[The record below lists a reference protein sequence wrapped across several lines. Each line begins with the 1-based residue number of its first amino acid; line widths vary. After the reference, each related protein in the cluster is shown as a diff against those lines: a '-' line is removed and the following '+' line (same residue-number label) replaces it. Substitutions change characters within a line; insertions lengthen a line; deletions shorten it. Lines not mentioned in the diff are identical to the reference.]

1 MKNTK
6 FYIISILFIFILI
19 EISSMGILDIIKKR
33 SALSNFIKAP
43 NSLKEIKEYSQ
54 LNKVGL
60 INAGIS
66 SYSQVQWQVSYL
78 Y

>member
-1 MKNTK
+1 
-6 FYIISILFIFILI
+6 
-19 EISSMGILDIIKKR
+19 MGILDIIKKR

>member
-1 MKNTK
+1 
-6 FYIISILFIFILI
+6 
-19 EISSMGILDIIKKR
+19 MGILDIIKKR
-33 SALSNFIKAP
+33 SALSNFIKTP